1 MATKKKGASK
11 NYFGKCIEQIIN
23 ASDKYPAIN
32 YESEE
37 YQTIHRWLRRKKNLL
52 TSYLKNTLNLDNEK
66 IKEYF
71 REEHTQGASFFYR
84 ILYFHLQK
92 EEIHVSYHKD
102 FCSKFLQYYLQP
114 STKQRYSFVSNIND
128 HKNFYQLFLAVDT
141 EEYALDEDTKKQVTD
156 LIEQLQ
162 LLDSLNETLEKDLA
176 SVFCK
181 FIKIFFPTEE

>member
-1 MATKKKGASK
+1 MATKKKGAPK
-11 NYFGKCIEQIIN
+11 NYFGKCIEQTIT
-23 ASDKYPAIN
+23 ASGKYPAIN

-37 YQTIHRWLRRKKNLL
+37 YQTIHRWLRRKKIIL
-52 TSYLKNTLNLDNEK
+52 TYYLKDTLNLNEEK
-66 IKEYF
+66 IKGYF

-84 ILYFHLQK
+84 ILYLHLQK
-92 EEIHVSYHKD
+92 GKIHISCHKD

-114 STKQRYSFVSNIND
+114 SAKQRYSFVSNIND

-162 LLDSLNETLEKDLA
+162 LLDSSDETLKRELS
-176 SVFCK
+176 SVFCT
-181 FIKIFFPTEE
+181 FIKIFFPTEK